1 MLLKHRFQTIIAQ
14 KSFGFLLGLAAF
26 IIIMVLGELFVAVQ
40 RQDAE
45 TRLHINKVAYAS
57 AVRAR
62 IERELN
68 SLLYL
73 NSGLS
78 SYLVVNNDKLKD
90 DELNDILAVLY
101 RSSRHVRNFGIAEGY
116 RLTYVYPKKGNERA
130 IGLYYPDQTAEW
142 PLIRKVIASG
152 KPALAGPIKL
162 VQGGSGLVYRV
173 PIMICDDYW
182 GLLSTVID
190 IDSLFKAIADQ
201 TQDENFSYALR
212 SHAIAGIES
221 KPLTGD
227 QSLFQQK
234 ESVIQE
240 IEIPGGRWSLAV
252 LARSNDLLLTMALVQ
267 RLASLLLGSMLGWL
281 LYSLIRNRGE
291 LARLVMFD
299 SLTGLPNRRML
310 QEHFQMAAAHQQR
323 SPKDNLVLLFLDLDG
338 FKKINDTYGHKAGD
352 AVLKATAERVRSMI
366 RTNDTVARWGGYEFI
381 VLLEQVAM
389 PHMKELVRRLRE
401 QIESPIIF
409 EGHQLTVGV
418 SIGVEVCPDS
428 GAELDDIIKHADHAM
443 YEDKS
448 VRKSMRC

>member
-14 KSFGFLLGLAAF
+14 KSFGALLGLAAF

-40 RQDAE
+40 RHDAE
-45 TRLHINKVAYAS
+45 TRLHINKMAYS
-57 AVRAR
+57 SMVRAR
-62 IERELN
+62 VERELN

-78 SYLVVNNDKLKD
+78 SYLVVNNNKLKG
-90 DELNDILAVLY
+90 DELNNILAELY

-116 RLTYVYPKKGNERA
+116 RLTYIYPQKGNERA
-130 IGLYYPDQTAEW
+130 IGLYYPNQTAEW
-142 PLIRKVIASG
+142 PLIKKIITSG

-173 PIMICDDYW
+173 PLMIDDNYW

-190 IDSLFKAIADQ
+190 TDSLIKAISDQ
-201 TQDENFSYALR
+201 TQDTNFSYALR
-212 SHAIAGIES
+212 SHDIVGTES
-221 KPLTGD
+221 KSLTGD
-227 QSLFQQK
+227 QSLFQLK
-234 ESVIQE
+234 DSVIQE

-366 RTNDTVARWGGYEFI
+366 RTNDTVARWGGDEFI

-448 VRKSMRC
+448 VRKSM